1 MITIMIKS
9 ATSFYHPSKG
19 PDQFPIEEVT
29 IDELQAGFKQNK
41 LTSRELVEFY
51 ISQIKKLNPTLRAV
65 IEVNPDAL
73 EQAQRADKE
82 RRDKARNSDGG
93 ADHLPMLHGIPIL
106 LKDNIA
112 TKDKMNTTA
121 GSFALLGSIVAKD
134 AGVVQRLRQAGAII
148 LGKASLSEWAHFR
161 SFTSPSG
168 WCARTG
174 LGKNPYNLSADPC
187 GSSSGS
193 AIVAAANMV
202 AVTLGTETDGSI
214 LCPSSYNSVVG
225 IKPTV
230 GLTSRAGVVPIS
242 PRQDTVG
249 PICRTVK
256 DAVYVLDAIAGFDAD
271 DYEATRKVADY
282 IPRGG
287 YAQFLKPHGLQGKRL
302 GIVRNPFF
310 NYLIKGSLMD
320 VTLKRHLL
328 TLRESGAVLLDNLE
342 IPNIDAI
349 ISFDAETTA
358 LHAEFKL
365 AINSYLKQ
373 LVKSPVRSL
382 ADLIQFN
389 KRFAKKEKLE
399 EYGQAI
405 FIAAEATNGIGP
417 KEKKALSEMA
427 KWSRDG
433 FEKVMKENKLD
444 AIVTPNSYFSNVLA
458 IGGFP
463 GITVPAGYDEQGVPF
478 GICFGG
484 LTGTEPTLI
493 EIAYAFEQATKIRKS
508 PLLISLFDTAH
519 IR

>member
-1 MITIMIKS
+1 MSNFHHLQFVRTIFLFPAMITIMIKS
-9 ATSFYHPSKG
+9 ATSFCHPSKG
-19 PDQFPIEEVT
+19 PDQFPIKEVT

-51 ISQIKKLNPTLRAV
+51 VSQIKKLNPTLRAV

-106 LKDNIA
+106 LKDSIA
-112 TKDKMNTTA
+112 TKDMMNTTA
-121 GSFALLGSIVAKD
+121 GSFALLGKIVAKD

-148 LGKASLSEWAHFR
+148 PGKASLSEWAHFR
-161 SFTSPSG
+161 SSLAPSG

-174 LGKNPYNLSADPC
+174 QGKATSGLKEKEHDHCSILQNPHNLSADPC

-193 AIVAAANMV
+193 AIAAAANIV

-214 LCPSSYNSVVG
+214 LCPSTYNSVVG

-230 GLTSRAGVVPIS
+230 G
-242 PRQDTVG
+242 
-249 PICRTVK
+249 
-256 DAVYVLDAIAGFDAD
+256 FDAD
-271 DYEATRKVADY
+271 DYEATKKVADY

-287 YAQFLKPHGLQGKRL
+287 YAQFLKPHGLQGKSL

-320 VTLKRHLL
+320 VTFKRHLL
-328 TLRESGAVLLDNLE
+328 TLRESGAVLLNNLE

-349 ISFDAETTA
+349 ISSDAETTA

-389 KRFAKKEKLE
+389 KRFAKKEKLK
-399 EYGQAI
+399 EYGQDI

-427 KWSRDG
+427 KRSRDG

-444 AIVTPNSYFSNVLA
+444 AIVTPNSYFSGVLA

-463 GITVPAGYDEQGVPF
+463 GINVPAGYDEQGVPF

-484 LTGTEPTLI
+484 LTVTEPTLI
-493 EIAYAFEQATKIRKS
+493 EIAYAFEQATKIRNPPPS
-508 PLLISLFDTAH
+508 
-519 IR
+519 